1 MNVGDV
7 LQLKSIEGSEI
18 IAGMEYRERPVT
30 GVNVMEVPD
39 IINWVKKGELLIT
52 SGYSYKDHPDSF
64 AEVIPKLA
72 QKGVAAIGI
81 KRKRYIEHIPPK
93 VIEAAEQCRMVLIEL
108 DEKVIFS
115 SVVKDIMTEVVS
127 EEYYALTLLQDK
139 VNRLS
144 ELLVQG
150 EGIAVFLE
158 QLSALLS
165 NPIVLVKENEEHLLF
180 GLSETDFGNMGISTN
195 LAEYML
201 EGMQGFFTIEAD
213 DTKYR
218 IYAQAIM
225 HKDEQLA
232 ELLVPEVNREFT
244 NEDLYLLHQTNY
256 MVGLELISET
266 IRTKTELRY
275 VEQVIRDWIMGKLES
290 GSNLR
295 MRGEICGIRIDETRR
310 YRVLILKLCVENEQ
324 KMRYFLNRF
333 QKSLRNCP
341 DIYMTLLED
350 TLAVVVPEDCL
361 HAYID
366 RLLTE
371 GDYILGKQKLAIC
384 VGGESDKSFDLL
396 CSYKQAVQ
404 IYKICEKRGT
414 GKNVIYYDDIGVY
427 SLLYQI
433 PVDKTMDHF
442 MDRYVTPL
450 IRYDKEHESNLYD
463 TLKTYVTHKGN
474 KKLTAEKLFTHYNTI
489 SYRMERIQQILAMD
503 VEDSKIQFEIQ
514 LAIMLHD
521 MYL

>member
-7 LQLKSIEGSEI
+7 LRLKSIEGSKI
-18 IAGMEYRERPVT
+18 VAGAEYTERPVT

-39 IINWVKKGELLIT
+39 IINWVRKGELLIT
-52 SGYSYKDHPDSF
+52 SGYSYKDDPDSF
-64 AEVIPKLA
+64 ADVIPLLA
-72 QKGVAAIGI
+72 QKGVAAVGI
-81 KRKRYIEHIPPK
+81 KRKRYFADIPPK
-93 VIEAAEQCRMVLIEL
+93 VIEAAKQCRMVLIEL
-108 DEKVIFS
+108 DERVVFS

-127 EEYYALTLLQDK
+127 EEYYELTLLQDK

-158 QLSALLS
+158 QLSNLLS

-180 GLSETDFGNMGISTN
+180 GLGEEAFSDMGISAS
-195 LAEYML
+195 LAEYMS

-213 DTKYR
+213 DTTYR
-218 IYAQAIM
+218 IYAQTIM
-225 HKDEQLA
+225 HRDEQLA

-244 NEDLYLLHQTNY
+244 NEDMYLLHQISY

-266 IRTKTELRY
+266 IRTRTELRY
-275 VEQVIRDWIMGKLES
+275 VEQVIRDWILGKLES

-295 MRGEICGIRIDETRR
+295 MRAEICGIRIDETRR
-310 YRVLILKLCVENEQ
+310 YRVLILRAASCNDQ

-333 QKSLRNCP
+333 QKSLRDCP
-341 DIYMTLLED
+341 DIYMTLLEH
-350 TLAVVVPEDCL
+350 TIAAVVPEDCL
-361 HAYID
+361 HDYIR
-366 RLLTE
+366 RLLAE

-396 CSYKQAVQ
+396 GSYQEAMQ
-404 IYKICEKRGT
+404 ICKICERKGT
-414 GKNVIYYDDIGVY
+414 DKNVIWYDDIGVY

-433 PVDKTMDHF
+433 PVDKTMDHYL
-442 MDRYVTPL
+442 DRYVTPL
-450 IRYDKEHESNLYD
+450 TAYDKEHESNLFD
-463 TLKTYVTHKGN
+463 TLKTYVACKGN
-474 KKLTAEKLFTHYNTI
+474 KKLTAEKLFTHYNTV
-489 SYRMERIQQILAMD
+489 SYRMDRIEQILHMD
-503 VEDSKIQFEIQ
+503 VEDSEIQFEIR